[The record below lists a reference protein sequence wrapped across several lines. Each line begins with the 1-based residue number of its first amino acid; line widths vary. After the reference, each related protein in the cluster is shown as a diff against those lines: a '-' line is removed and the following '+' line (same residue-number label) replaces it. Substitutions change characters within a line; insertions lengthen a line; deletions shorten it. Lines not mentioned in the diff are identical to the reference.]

1 MSCLMEFIWVS
12 FARSGTHTHT
22 HSWHQLAVFSGSRF
36 GVPGAHAQR
45 RDRQRLCPAPLL
57 GWRTDMKQRAS
68 CYGCSFVLFLQFG
81 WSFDCF
87 GGFRRWPEGRAAG
100 RPSRVSWRRSHQ
112 GHSDQYM
119 AQELKRYCLAF
130 ILKNFDQAGE
140 PSQRQFHEETQNKD
154 GNNLLGVHG
163 S

>member
-1 MSCLMEFIWVS
+1 
-12 FARSGTHTHT
+12 
-22 HSWHQLAVFSGSRF
+22 
-36 GVPGAHAQR
+36 
-45 RDRQRLCPAPLL
+45 
-57 GWRTDMKQRAS
+57 
-68 CYGCSFVLFLQFG
+68 
-81 WSFDCF
+81 
-87 GGFRRWPEGRAAG
+87 
-100 RPSRVSWRRSHQ
+100 
-112 GHSDQYM
+112 M